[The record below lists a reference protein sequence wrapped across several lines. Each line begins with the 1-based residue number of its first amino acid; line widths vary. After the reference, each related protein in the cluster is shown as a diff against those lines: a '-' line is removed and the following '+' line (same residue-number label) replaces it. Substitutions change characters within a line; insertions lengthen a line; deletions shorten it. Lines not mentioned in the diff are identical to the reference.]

1 MNHRRKYITLLT
13 KNLFKMIREIEFYL
27 LVPSEDNKLKKSLD
41 SLASKVDEIKKQT
54 EDYDRI

>member
-1 MNHRRKYITLLT
+1 
-13 KNLFKMIREIEFYL
+13 MIREIEFYL